1 MPVFNTE
8 KYVKEAIESVFS
20 QTYKNIELICI
31 NDGSTDSSLSIL
43 ESFGDKIMLIIN
55 DTNCGTSISRNKGI
69 SIAKGEFIAFL
80 DADDIWVNNKLEVQ
94 MNQFNINPNLD
105 ISFSYMKCFI
115 SPELSEEVK
124 RIRYCP
130 PDSVS
135 GHCLPTAVMRKTS
148 FEKIGYFDSR
158 WKVGEF
164 IDWLVKA
171 KEIGLN
177 IETVND
183 ILLLR
188 RIHKTNIGVREREA
202 GRSDYLKI
210 VKEVLDRKRKQ

>member
-31 NDGSTDSSLSIL
+31 DDGSTDNSLLIL
-43 ESFGDKIMLIIN
+43 ESFSNKIVLLSN
-55 DTNCGTSISRNKGI
+55 RNNCGVSEARNKGI
-69 SIAKGEFIAFL
+69 RVAKGKFLAFL
-80 DADDIWVNNKLEVQ
+80 DADDIWENNKLEVQ
-94 MNQFNINPNLD
+94 MNQFDSDINLD
-105 ISFSYMKCFI
+105 VSFSYMKCFI

-124 RIRYCP
+124 TLRYCP
-130 PDSVS
+130 LGNNP
-135 GHCLPTAVMRKTS
+135 GHIPSTAIVRKTS
-148 FEKIGYFDSR
+148 FEKVGYFDSR

-183 ILLLR
+183 VLLLR

-210 VKEVLDRKRKQ
+210 VKEALDRKRKQ